1 MKQTL
6 RKIMICIMISALLV
20 TSVSIQQPKEV
31 SAATTYNYT
40 KSLLFNIMKQDPA
53 MFLQTDYAVG
63 SYAVGLGKKV
73 STDIKNKAVEITAG
87 CKNNNEKINKVAHW
101 VADYITYSLTD
112 EQNVNTV
119 FQTKRGACSSYAR
132 LAYAMLQ
139 SLKIPNLTLRYLKGA
154 GHEYNMAYD
163 GNRWIIFDSTW
174 MKTGNSEKYYDMSYE
189 YLFSIKS
196 HTLYE
201 EQTPFYDQVAYFK
214 GCVGYVE
221 KKNTIYRF
229 PYGSTMTSWYM
240 SSGNNIATDHLP
252 ALSPKLVSVE
262 LPNIKKINS
271 YYFEGLSSVQKV
283 TMYHCEEIGNNAFSA
298 SSSLKEIMVPAS
310 VKTIGEDAFWLCEN
324 LTVKCIAGSYAEQY
338 CIKNKIK
345 HEAIQLKNPVKS
357 ISINAKDMVYTPSK
371 NQVQLSAA
379 VAPAGANAKVAWS
392 VETPSNDYG
401 FAKITKDGK
410 LTALY
415 PGYITLVATATDGTG
430 IQTRKTIKLVKGTDK
445 VKKPAKKVIKKKIS
459 KIKITKYSK
468 SKKRLYGVTIKK
480 AKVSVKIGKKT
491 YRVKSSK
498 KGKFTVKL
506 KKKLK
511 KKTKITVTVSKSGY
525 KTRKRTFRIK

>member
-1 MKQTL
+1 MKEIL
-6 RKIMICIMISALLV
+6 RKIMICIMISALLI
-20 TSVSIQQPKEV
+20 TSAPVRETK
-31 SAATTYNYT
+31 AATTYNYT

-63 SYAVGLGKKV
+63 SYAVGLDKKV
-73 STDIKNKAVEITAG
+73 SADIKNKAAEITAG
-87 CKNNNEKINKVAHW
+87 CKNDNERINKVAHW
-101 VADYITYSLTD
+101 VADYITYSTAD

-119 FQTKRGACSSYAR
+119 FQTKKGACSSYAR

-174 MKTGNSEKYYDMSYE
+174 MKTGNSEKYYDMSYS

-201 EQTPFYDQVAYFK
+201 ELTPIYDQMAYFK

-221 KKNTIYRF
+221 KQNTIYRF
-229 PYGSTMTSWYM
+229 PYESTMTSWYM

-283 TMYHCEEIGNNAFSA
+283 TMYHCESIGNNAFSA

-310 VKTIGEDAFWLCEN
+310 VKSIGEDVFWLCDN

-345 HEAIQLKNPVKS
+345 YEAIKLDNPVTG
-357 ISINAKDMVYTPSK
+357 ITINAKDITYTSTK
-371 NQVQLSAA
+371 NQVQLSATVSPKA
-379 VAPAGANAKVAWS
+379 ANANVAWS
-392 VETPSNDYG
+392 VETPSEDYG
-401 FAKITKDGK
+401 FAKITKNGK

-430 IQTRKTIKLVKGTDK
+430 IQARKTIKLVQGTESAVK
-445 VKKPAKKVIKKKIS
+445 PVKKVPKRIKTL
-459 KIKITKYSK
+459 KITKYSK
-468 SKKRLYGVTIKK
+468 NKKKVYGVTIKS
-480 AKVSVKIGKKT
+480 AKVSLKAGKKT
-491 YRVKSSK
+491 YKVKSTK
-498 KGKFTVKL
+498 KGKFTVKV

-511 KKTKITVTVSKSGY
+511 KRSKITVTVSKKGY
-525 KTRKRTFRIK
+525 RTLKKIFRVK